1 MPTIEEQIMLEYEMV
16 LEGVRRYKHENTK
29 MMDKG
34 LESKTAH
41 GRAIIS
47 SVVNSVAEGVRVLQ
61 GTTTSNRDIARKKLR
76 DMDADQ
82 VAYLSLISVVDGISR
97 GYSLMKVAQAIGMY
111 IEDQARLSQWLQGEG
126 EKAKSIINKANEK
139 TASGRR
145 NKRHGLT
152 HKMNKDGY
160 ESSEWG
166 NEERIH
172 VGLRMVDVI
181 ITTTGIISLR
191 RQTTARNKTTTFVE
205 ATPETL
211 EWISNF
217 NEGTETKR
225 PRYSPCIIE
234 PQDWEGVWGGGY
246 YSDVINRLPLVRAH

>member
-1 MPTIEEQIMLEYEMV
+1 MPTIEDQMMLEYDMV
-16 LEGVRRYKHENTK
+16 LEGVRRYNHENNK
-29 MMDKG
+29 MLEKG

-41 GRAIIS
+41 GRALIS
-47 SVVNSVAEGVRVLQ
+47 SVINAVADGVRVLQ
-61 GTTTSNRDIARKKLR
+61 STTTSNRDIARKKLR
-76 DMDADQ
+76 DMNPEQ
-82 VAYLSLISVVDGISR
+82 VAYLALISVVDGISKR
-97 GYSLMKVAQAIGMY
+97 YSLMKVARAVGMY
-111 IEDQARLSQWLQGEG
+111 IEDQDRISRWLEAEG
-126 EKAKSIINKANEK
+126 DKAKSIIAQANEK

-160 ESSEWG
+160 ENTEWG

-181 ITTTGIISLR
+181 ITTTGIIALR

-217 NEGTETKR
+217 TQCNETKR

-234 PQDWEGVWGGGY
+234 PKDWEGVWGGGY

>member
-1 MPTIEEQIMLEYEMV
+1 MPTIEDQIELEYEMV
-16 LEGVRRYKHENTK
+16 QEGVRRYTHENNK
-29 MMDKG
+29 MFNKE

-41 GRAIIS
+41 GRALIS
-47 SVVNSVAEGVRVLQ
+47 SVISTVAEGIKNLQ
-61 GTTTSNRDIARKKLR
+61 ETKTSNRDITRKKLKG
-76 DMDADQ
+76 MDPDQ
-82 VAYLSLISVVDGISR
+82 VAYLALISVVDGISR
-97 GYSLMKVAQAIGMY
+97 RYSLMKVARAVGMY
-111 IEDQARLSQWLQGEG
+111 IEDQDRLSQWLSEEG
-126 EKAKSIINKANEK
+126 KTAKSIIQKANEK

-152 HKMNKDGY
+152 HKMNKDGF
-160 ESSEWG
+160 EHTEWA

-205 ATPETL
+205 ATPATL
-211 EWISNF
+211 DWISSF
-217 NEGTETKR
+217 NDANMTKR
-225 PRYSPCIIE
+225 PRYSPCIVE
-234 PQDWEGVWGGGY
+234 PKDWEGVWGGGY